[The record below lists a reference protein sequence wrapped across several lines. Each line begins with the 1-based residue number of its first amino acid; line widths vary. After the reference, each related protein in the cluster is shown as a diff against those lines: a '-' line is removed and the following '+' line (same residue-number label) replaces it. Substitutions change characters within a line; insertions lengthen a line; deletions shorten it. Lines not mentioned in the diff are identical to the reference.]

1 MSRFFGALVLAVL
14 AGIVGA
20 QAQTYP
26 SRPITLVVPFPP
38 GGSTDA
44 AARIMAERMRAP
56 LGQPIVIEN
65 VGGAGGS
72 IGVGRV
78 ARAAPDG
85 YTFDIGQW
93 DTHVGSIIY
102 KLDYDLE
109 KDFEPIALISNNPQL
124 MVAKKDLPANN
135 LNDLVAW
142 MKANPGKINFVNQ
155 NAAANVTGVLFEKLT
170 KQKVQ
175 FIPYRGAGPAMTDLV
190 SGTVDLLVVQ
200 GAVALP
206 QIRGGKIKALANLSP
221 QRSASMADIPTSDET
236 GVPGLYMSGW
246 FGFWAPKG
254 TPKEIIAKLNA
265 ATVEALADPAIQ
277 KRFTELGLDVA
288 PRAQQTPEGSGRI
301 PESRDR
307 QMVADHQ
314 VDRDRRAGA
323 VNARA
328 LSAWTMDG
336 KTVLITGSTDGV
348 GRYVAGRLAAARR
361 QGAGPRPR
369 PGARR
374 WPGRRD
380 QAGRARRCRFSIR
393 PISPRSRVRGSSR
406 KP

>member
-1 MSRFFGALVLAVL
+1 MRVLCAALSLLIVAGA
-14 AGIVGA
+14 GGA
-20 QAQTYP
+20 EAQTYP

-44 AARIMAERMRAP
+44 AARIMAERMRVP
-56 LGQPIVIEN
+56 LGQPVVIEN

-109 KDFEPIALISNNPQL
+109 KDFEPIALISTNPQL
-124 MVAKKDLPANN
+124 MVAKNDLPAKT
-135 LNDLVAW
+135 LGELVTW

-155 NAAANVTGVLFEKLT
+155 NAAANVSGVLFENLT
-170 KQKVQ
+170 RQKVQ
-175 FIPYRGAGPAMTDLV
+175 FIPYRGAGPAMTDLI

-206 QIRGGKIKALANLSP
+206 QIRAGKIKALANLSP
-221 QRSASMADIPTSDET
+221 ARSASMSDIPTSDET

-254 TPKEIIAKLNA
+254 TPKDIIAKLNA

-288 PRAQQTPEGSGRI
+288 PRDQQTPEG
-301 PESRDR
+301 
-307 QMVADHQ
+307 
-314 VDRDRRAGA
+314 
-323 VNARA
+323 
-328 LSAWTMDG
+328 
-336 KTVLITGSTDGV
+336 
-348 GRYVAGRLAAARR
+348 LAAF
-361 QGAGPRPR
+361 QKTEIDKWWPIIKSAGI
-369 PGARR
+369 GV
-374 WPGRRD
+374 
-380 QAGRARRCRFSIR
+380 QAQ
-393 PISPRSRVRGSSR
+393 
-406 KP
+406 

>member
-1 MSRFFGALVLAVL
+1 MRVLCAALSLLIVAGA
-14 AGIVGA
+14 GGA
-20 QAQTYP
+20 EAQTYP

-44 AARIMAERMRAP
+44 AARIMAERMRVP
-56 LGQPIVIEN
+56 LGQPVVIEN

-109 KDFEPIALISNNPQL
+109 KDFEPIALISTNPQL
-124 MVAKKDLPANN
+124 MVAKNDLPAKT
-135 LNDLVAW
+135 LGELVTW

-155 NAAANVTGVLFEKLT
+155 NAAANVSGVLFENLT
-170 KQKVQ
+170 RQKVQ
-175 FIPYRGAGPAMTDLV
+175 FIPYRGAGPAMTDLI

-206 QIRGGKIKALANLSP
+206 QIRAGKIKALANLSP
-221 QRSASMADIPTSDET
+221 ARSASMSDIPTSDET

-254 TPKEIIAKLNA
+254 TPNDIIAKLNA

-288 PRAQQTPEGSGRI
+288 PRDQQTPEG
-301 PESRDR
+301 
-307 QMVADHQ
+307 
-314 VDRDRRAGA
+314 
-323 VNARA
+323 
-328 LSAWTMDG
+328 
-336 KTVLITGSTDGV
+336 
-348 GRYVAGRLAAARR
+348 LAAF
-361 QGAGPRPR
+361 QKTEIDKWWPIIKSAGI
-369 PGARR
+369 GV
-374 WPGRRD
+374 
-380 QAGRARRCRFSIR
+380 QAQ
-393 PISPRSRVRGSSR
+393 
-406 KP
+406 

>member
-1 MSRFFGALVLAVL
+1 MRVLCAALSLLIVAGA
-14 AGIVGA
+14 GGA
-20 QAQTYP
+20 EAQTYP

-44 AARIMAERMRAP
+44 AARIMAERMRVP
-56 LGQPIVIEN
+56 LGQPVVIEN

-109 KDFEPIALISNNPQL
+109 KDFEPIALISTNPQL
-124 MVAKKDLPANN
+124 MVAKNDLPAKT
-135 LNDLVAW
+135 LGELVTW

-155 NAAANVTGVLFEKLT
+155 NAAANVSGVLFENLT
-170 KQKVQ
+170 RQKVQ
-175 FIPYRGAGPAMTDLV
+175 FIPYRGAGPAMTDLI

-206 QIRGGKIKALANLSP
+206 QIRAGKIKALANLSP
-221 QRSASMADIPTSDET
+221 ARSASMSDIPTSDET

-254 TPKEIIAKLNA
+254 TPKDIIAKLNA

-288 PRAQQTPEGSGRI
+288 PRDQQTPKG
-301 PESRDR
+301 
-307 QMVADHQ
+307 
-314 VDRDRRAGA
+314 
-323 VNARA
+323 
-328 LSAWTMDG
+328 
-336 KTVLITGSTDGV
+336 
-348 GRYVAGRLAAARR
+348 LAAF
-361 QGAGPRPR
+361 QKTEIDKWWPIIKSAGI
-369 PGARR
+369 GV
-374 WPGRRD
+374 
-380 QAGRARRCRFSIR
+380 QAQ
-393 PISPRSRVRGSSR
+393 
-406 KP
+406 